1 MKINGNTKIS
11 DILKEYPWLT
21 DKLIELNPQFKMLKS
36 PMAKMLLRT
45 TTVDDASKK
54 VKKSVSE
61 LLGMLQKIIDEH

>member
-21 DKLIELNPQFKMLKS
+21 DKLIELNPQFKTLKS